1 MKGKNLVSR
10 RSTLKGIGA
19 IGAAALFGSV
29 ESHGEE
35 KIPKSTNAKCSAEDA
50 RKEIFQ
56 KVFQTPFID
65 THEHLFDE
73 SQRLGDPPHP
83 RMKSKDWSVVL
94 SQLTSADME
103 VSGMPRSVKDKFFSP
118 KVDPLD
124 KWKLL
129 EPYWP
134 AIKNTGYA
142 QAVRIS
148 LKELYDV
155 DELSAETV
163 KKVQAGYEK
172 VCRPGFYKQIL
183 CERANI
189 ESCQVNS
196 RLLPFRESD
205 MPTLLMQDIGC
216 SGMIDLNK
224 RDKLSKPAGIE
235 VAQLSDW
242 HKVIDWWFKKY
253 GKYAVAI
260 KSRNAYQR
268 DIDFDKVSAEKVEHT
283 FEKKL
288 AGRALSDA
296 DEKALQDHL
305 FWYVVDKA
313 TQLNLPVKMHTGY
326 YSEVNA
332 MPLSRLIKNPGSAAD
347 LCYFERAK
355 ETRFVFFHI
364 CYPYYEPMIA
374 LAKQYSNAYIDMC
387 WAWIMNPVAA
397 KDFLKK
403 FLLCAPTNKI
413 FTFGGDFRPVEPVLG
428 HAIMTRRGIALA
440 LSELVEEGWL
450 SLDDAMEL
458 TDPIMHQNARRVFN
472 LSEKEKILKNVKWA

>member
-1 MKGKNLVSR
+1 M
-10 RSTLKGIGA
+10 GA
-19 IGAAALFGSV
+19 LGVAALLGSKTADGGRKKQV
-29 ESHGEE
+29 GS
-35 KIPKSTNAKCSAEDA
+35 NAKPSSIDA
-50 RKEIFQ
+50 REAIYK
-56 KVFQTPFID
+56 KVFETPFID

-83 RMKSKDWSVVL
+83 RMKSRDWSVVL

-103 VSGMPRSVKDKFFSP
+103 VSGMPRAVKNKFFSP
-118 KVDPLD
+118 KVDPVD

-134 AIKNTGYA
+134 AMKNTGYC
-142 QAVRIS
+142 QAVRLS
-148 LKELYDV
+148 LKELYGV
-155 DELSAETV
+155 DELSTRTV

-172 VCRPGFYKQIL
+172 VCRPGFYKHIL
-183 CERANI
+183 HDLANI

-196 RLLPFRESD
+196 RLLPFRQSD
-205 MPTLLMQDIGC
+205 MPTLLMQDIGV
-216 SGMIDLNK
+216 SRMIDLNE
-224 RDKLSKPAGIE
+224 RDKLSKPAGID
-235 VAQLSDW
+235 VAKLSDW
-242 HKVIDWWFKKY
+242 HGVINWWFKKY
-253 GKYAVAI
+253 GRYAVAI

-283 FEKKL
+283 FEKKI
-288 AGRALSDA
+288 AGRSLSDA

-305 FWYVVDKA
+305 FWYAVDKA
-313 TQLNLPVKMHTGY
+313 NEYNLPVKLHTGY
-326 YSEVNA
+326 LSEVNA
-332 MPLSRLIKNPGSAAD
+332 MALSRLIKNPGSAAD

-387 WAWIMNPVAA
+387 WSWIVNPVAA

-403 FLLCAPTNKI
+403 YLVCAPANKI

-428 HAIMTRRGIALA
+428 HAVMARRGVAQA

-450 SLDDAMEL
+450 SLDDAMGL
-458 TDPIMHQNARRVFN
+458 VRPIMYGNARRFFN
-472 LSEKEKILKNVKWA
+472 LDKKEKVLKDVKWA